1 MNKDKVGLI
10 KFLVIMTIISLLP
23 ILELYIFGLIFMV
36 SRVLNYDMDIP
47 KFFILLFICF
57 FIIPIIYL
65 LLTIFI
71 TRFAIKKH
79 WSKYI
84 NNLFKNIKLK
94 TTIVIICI
102 LIIYFH
108 YISNSLLWAYLCFC
122 FAPTYI
128 IIYFTS
134 LFCQKYIK

>member
-47 KFFILLFICF
+47 KFFILLFICL

-71 TRFAIKKH
+71 TKFAIKKH
-79 WSKYI
+79 WSKYLD
-84 NNLFKNIKLK
+84 NFFKNIKLK
-94 TTIVIICI
+94 TIIFIICI

-108 YISNSLLWAYLCFC
+108 YISNSLLWAYLWFC
-122 FAPTYI
+122 LAPTYI
-128 IIYFTS
+128 IIYSTS
-134 LFCQKYIK
+134 LFYQKYIK